1 MTLVRNTV
9 FSSRN
14 MAFVSFRSTL
24 RILWTAVAALV
35 LLTRSSAAPAFG
47 MADKATVS
55 FFKYYLF
62 ILVKVIKKKYIYLYL
77 AEFL

>member
-1 MTLVRNTV
+1 MSLVRTV
-9 FSSRN
+9 LSSRR

-47 MADKATVS
+47 GTDKAMVS
-55 FFKYYLF
+55 A
-62 ILVKVIKKKYIYLYL
+62 LYL
-77 AEFL
+77 SLS